1 VKSWTLLCLGMSVD
15 KKFIRILIFEMV
27 HVLKQPLGI
36 LRIGWADNRKMC
48 PREVDCE
55 DGRRGG
61 LWY

>member
-1 VKSWTLLCLGMSVD
+1 MSVD